1 MISKLNQDFIQEKG
15 NYMIKKVLVK
25 KIIQRTEFYA
35 PRIVANDDT
44 FAAIPKELLDEIQI
58 NDEVMVFSSDYL
70 SYGGFSALVIKTP
83 TKTLYDK

>member
-1 MISKLNQDFIQEKG
+1 MKSGFYPRKA
-15 NYMIKKVLVK
+15 NYMVKKVLVK

-35 PRIVANDDT
+35 PRIIANDNA
-44 FAAIPKELLDEIQI
+44 FAAIPKELLNEIQI
-58 NDEVMVFSSDYL
+58 NDEVIVFSSDYL

>member
-1 MISKLNQDFIQEKG
+1 MVKKL
-15 NYMIKKVLVK
+15 VVK

-35 PRIVANDDT
+35 SRIVANDNT

-83 TKTLYDK
+83 TKTLCDK